1 MNLPTTTMS
10 QYAGVLL
17 ALLFAQGSAFSQSQ
31 MAELAKRRAAR
42 AATQEENLLR
52 YDAAFDI
59 YEGLAAMELIQLQA
73 DSAHRLPLDVFESGV
88 RCASLSGQLEGARN
102 LLDSLLDSG
111 QGLERHWMR
120 RIELALLMNS
130 RADAELW
137 LEKSEGF
144 MSDSMSSHA
153 LSLIARSVQLD
164 STFTRA
170 SINRFRPS
178 SDNPEFGAVPYGQS
192 VVFVSASIGSGYAS
206 KVDGWS
212 GRRYTELRH
221 VPERDSSEQPVLLG
235 QKMRRSDVYM
245 ASLAG
250 GWHNGPVTFSKDE
263 SWMVVTQSHSAQ
275 GAHDTAGCKAQNL
288 KLSFFQQNGADNW
301 EDVTRQV
308 FAFNDSTHSVCHAAL
323 DTANNLVFSSDR
335 PGGFGNMDLWRSAWN
350 GATFDPPVN
359 LGAGYNTAGND
370 LFPFFNHNNQLHF
383 SSNGHGGYGGLDVLR
398 EHIEGTGLE
407 ILGRPVN
414 STSDD
419 FAIHLDSQGKG
430 FISSNR
436 EGDTDHIY
444 EIELEEVKARWVIA
458 LKNCSDDPVVGLSTK
473 LMDSQGQLVEAITSD
488 SAGIVRFSGRTN
500 TRYQLV
506 FEGSPRHRAFKI
518 ALSAA
523 REGTWTRV
531 HQVDLATDENELM
544 VLLPEGAPP
553 TMPVSLQFKHTSQD
567 SIPAQAETDRE
578 GSFRWTNE
586 VYSSYDSLEITLLGY
601 KTTSIP
607 MPKRLACG
615 IPTQDTVVLTR
626 LVDIN
631 LDLIL
636 YDLDKWNLRP
646 ESKTV
651 LDKVVQYMQ
660 LEPQL
665 KMELSSHTDSRES
678 NTYNLELSRKR
689 AQSCVDYLVA
699 QGISKK
705 RLIAVGYGETR
716 LVNGCSDGVR
726 CSEAQHQAN
735 RRTEFRRVD

>member
-1 MNLPTTTMS
+1 
-10 QYAGVLL
+10 
-17 ALLFAQGSAFSQSQ
+17 
-31 MAELAKRRAAR
+31 
-42 AATQEENLLR
+42 
-52 YDAAFDI
+52 
-59 YEGLAAMELIQLQA
+59 
-73 DSAHRLPLDVFESGV
+73 
-88 RCASLSGQLEGARN
+88 
-102 LLDSLLDSG
+102 
-111 QGLERHWMR
+111 
-120 RIELALLMNS
+120 
-130 RADAELW
+130 
-137 LEKSEGF
+137 
-144 MSDSMSSHA
+144 
-153 LSLIARSVQLD
+153 
-164 STFTRA
+164 
-170 SINRFRPS
+170 
-178 SDNPEFGAVPYGQS
+178 
-192 VVFVSASIGSGYAS
+192 
-206 KVDGWS
+206 
-212 GRRYTELRH
+212 
-221 VPERDSSEQPVLLG
+221 
-235 QKMRRSDVYM
+235 
-245 ASLAG
+245 
-250 GWHNGPVTFSKDE
+250 
-263 SWMVVTQSHSAQ
+263 
-275 GAHDTAGCKAQNL
+275 
-288 KLSFFQQNGADNW
+288 
-301 EDVTRQV
+301 
-308 FAFNDSTHSVCHAAL
+308 
-323 DTANNLVFSSDR
+323 
-335 PGGFGNMDLWRSAWN
+335 MDLWRSAWN
-350 GATFDPPVN
+350 GSTFDPPVN
-359 LGAGYNTAGND
+359 LGGDYNTVGND

-398 EHIEGTGLE
+398 EHIDGTGLE
-407 ILGRPVN
+407 IFGRPVN

-444 EIELEEVKARWVIA
+444 EIELEEVEARWVIA
-458 LKNCSDDPVVGLSTK
+458 LKNCSDDPVVGLSTQ
-473 LMDSQGQLVEAITSD
+473 LMDSQGQLVESITSD
-488 SAGIVRFSGRTN
+488 SAGIVRFSGGTN
-500 TRYQLV
+500 TRHQLV

-518 ALSAA
+518 DLSAA

-531 HQVDLATDENELM
+531 HQVDLATDENELV
-544 VLLPEGAPP
+544 VLLPEGVPP

-646 ESKTV
+646 ESKIV

-678 NTYNLELSRKR
+678 TTYNLELSRKR

-716 LVNGCSDGVR
+716 LVNECSDGVR